1 MSREIVQELTFFTHS
16 VLIGLVIT
24 FVYDWIR
31 VLRRLFKHGT
41 LLMSLEDLL
50 FWLACGIGVF
60 YMLYR
65 ENNGTLRWFAVLGA
79 AVGMFF
85 YKMIVRDAFVNI
97 MSTCIHKIMWF
108 VFRVLQIVLKPVK
121 RLISAEKTFVLYIGR
136 KLKKCKNFIKKRLTV
151 FIKTIRIILCKR

>member
-41 LLMSLEDLL
+41 LLMSVEDLL

-85 YKMIVRDAFVNI
+85 YKMIVRDSFVNI
-97 MSTCIHKIMWF
+97 MSTCLHKIMWF
-108 VFRVLQIVLKPVK
+108 AFRVLQIVLKPVK
-121 RLISAEKTFVLYIGR
+121 RLISAEKTFVLYTGK

>member
-41 LLMSLEDLL
+41 LLMSVEDLL

-85 YKMIVRDAFVNI
+85 YKMIVRDVFVNI
-97 MSTCIHKIMWF
+97 MSTCLYKIMWF

-121 RLISAEKTFVLYIGR
+121 RLISVEKTFVLYTGR

>member
-41 LLMSLEDLL
+41 LLMSVEDLL

-85 YKMIVRDAFVNI
+85 YKMIVRDSFANI
-97 MSTCIHKIMWF
+97 MSTCLHKIMWF

-121 RLISAEKTFVLYIGR
+121 RLISAEKTFVLYTGK

>member
-1 MSREIVQELTFFTHS
+1 MSREIVQELTFFSHS

-41 LLMSLEDLL
+41 LLMSVEDLL

-85 YKMIVRDAFVNI
+85 YKMIVRDVFVNI
-97 MSTCIHKIMWF
+97 MSTCLHKIMWF

-121 RLISAEKTFVLYIGR
+121 RLISAEKTFVLYTGR

>member
-41 LLMSLEDLL
+41 LLMSVEDLL

-85 YKMIVRDAFVNI
+85 YKMIVRDSFVNI
-97 MSTCIHKIMWF
+97 MSTCLHKIMWF

-121 RLISAEKTFVLYIGR
+121 RLISAEKTFVLYTGK

>member
-16 VLIGLVIT
+16 VLMGLVIT

-31 VLRRLFKHGT
+31 VLRRLFRHGT
-41 LLMSLEDLL
+41 VLMSVEDLL
-50 FWLACGIGVF
+50 FWLICGIGVF

-79 AVGMFF
+79 AIGMFL
-85 YKMIVRDAFVNI
+85 YKMIVRDTLVNV
-97 MSTCIHKIMWF
+97 MSTCLHKMMWF
-108 VFRVLQIVLKPVK
+108 VFRVLQILLKPVK
-121 RLISAEKTFVLYIGR
+121 RLIFAGTTFVLYTGN

-151 FIKTIRIILCKR
+151 FIKTIRMVLCKR

>member
-16 VLIGLVIT
+16 VLLGLVIT
-24 FVYDWIR
+24 FIYDWIR
-31 VLRRLFKHGT
+31 VLRRLFKHGAALT
-41 LLMSLEDLL
+41 SAEDLF

-79 AVGMFF
+79 TIGMFF
-85 YKMIVRDAFVNI
+85 YKVIVRDAFVNV

-108 VFRVLQIVLKPVK
+108 VFGLIQVVLKPLK
-121 RLISAEKTFVLYIGR
+121 CLFYAGKTFVLYLGR
-136 KLKKCKNFIKKRLTV
+136 KLKKCKEFIKKRLTG
-151 FIKTIRIILCKR
+151 FIKTIRMVLCKH

>member
-16 VLIGLVIT
+16 VLMGLVIT
-24 FVYDWIR
+24 FIYDWIR

-41 LLMSLEDLL
+41 VLMSVEDLL

-65 ENNGTLRWFAVLGA
+65 ENDGTLRWFAVFGA

-85 YKMIVRDAFVNI
+85 YKLVVRDAFVNV
-97 MSTCIHKIMWF
+97 MSTCLHKIMWF
-108 VFRVLQIVLKPVK
+108 VFHLLQIVLKPLKCLYSVG
-121 RLISAEKTFVLYIGR
+121 KTFVLYMGK
-136 KLKKCKNFIKKRLTV
+136 KLKKCKDFIKKRLTV
-151 FIKTIRIILCKR
+151 FIKTIRMVLCKR

>member
-41 LLMSLEDLL
+41 LLMSVEDLL

-97 MSTCIHKIMWF
+97 MSTCLHKIMWF

-121 RLISAEKTFVLYIGR
+121 RLISAEKTFVLYTGR